1 MKTYDNLWD
10 KICTKENFRLAY
22 NNAIKGKKDY
32 FEVKLIQR
40 KGVNKYLTKLLEEV
54 ESGEYKVSQYKV
66 FHKITGGKDREIWRL
81 PMKDRIV
88 QHAIMIYLE
97 PIFRESFIVDTFSS
111 IKGRGIHNALKRV
124 KHAIRTSNYNYA
136 LQLDIHKCYP
146 SLDHNILKYKLAQK
160 IKDEKL
166 LDLLFK
172 IVDNCDKGVPIGNY
186 TSQYFNNY
194 YFTAFDHW
202 IKEVKQVKY
211 YFRYCDD
218 IVILG
223 ETKEELRK
231 LYYEIKIEIEK
242 LNVHLK
248 PNYQI
253 YDINARS
260 VNLLGYKTRKDYTL
274 IRKGTKKAFIDKVT
288 KMDFYNLSE
297 KDINVLGSYWGILKH
312 ADCRHLWFKYTGMKT
327 FEELKLKIHERDFV
341 RNIVDIPL
349 VVTNVTIFQKKGTD
363 WIKFNCNYDTITSD
377 GNIKKHEDVI
387 IGTSGE
393 LLVEAGKQL
402 KSSDFPFSTI
412 IKTNDKGFYQ
422 FT

>member
-1 MKTYDNLWD
+1 MW
-10 KICTKENFRLAY
+10 
-22 NNAIKGKKDY
+22 
-32 FEVKLIQR
+32 
-40 KGVNKYLTKLLEEV
+40 LLFV
-54 ESGEYKVSQYKV
+54 
-66 FHKITGGKDREIWRL
+66 
-81 PMKDRIV
+81 
-88 QHAIMIYLE
+88 
-97 PIFRESFIVDTFSS
+97 IVDS
-111 IKGRGIHNALKRV
+111 
-124 KHAIRTSNYNYA
+124 
-136 LQLDIHKCYP
+136 
-146 SLDHNILKYKLAQK
+146 
-160 IKDEKL
+160 
-166 LDLLFK
+166 
-172 IVDNCDKGVPIGNY
+172 CDKGVPIGNY

-202 IKEVKQVKY
+202 LKEVKQVKY

-260 VNLLGYKTRKDYTL
+260 VNFLGYKTRKDYTL
-274 IRKGTKKAFIDKVT
+274 IRKGTKKAFINKVT
-288 KMDFYNLSE
+288 KMDFNNLSE
-297 KDINVLGSYWGILKH
+297 RDINVLGSYWGILKH

-327 FEELKLKIHERDFV
+327 FEELKIKIHKRDFV

-349 VVTNVTIFQKKGTD
+349 VVTKVTIFQKKGTD
-363 WIKFNCNYDTITSD
+363 WIKFNCNYDTVSEYGTV
-377 GNIKKHEDVI
+377 KKHEDVI
-387 IGTSGE
+387 VGTSGE
-393 LLVEAGKQL
+393 LLVEVGKQL
-402 KSSDFPFSTI
+402 KPNDFPFSTI